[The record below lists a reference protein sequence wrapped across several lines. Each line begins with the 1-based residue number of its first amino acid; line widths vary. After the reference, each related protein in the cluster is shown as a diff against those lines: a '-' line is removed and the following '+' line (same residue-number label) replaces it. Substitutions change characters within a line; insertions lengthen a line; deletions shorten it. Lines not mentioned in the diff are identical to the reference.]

1 VTGSALRVRLDD
13 GWETARRWIKPL
25 YQTPAIRLAG
35 IRRRRLRDMVFVGV
49 TGSCGKTMAKDMCA
63 AVLGSRFPGC
73 ASRDSNNALYSVACT
88 ILGAPRG
95 GRFCVQ
101 ELGAG
106 GPETLDQQINLLAPS
121 VGVVISVGTDHY
133 SAFRSAE
140 AVAAEKGKLVAA
152 LPTGGTAVLN
162 ADDPRVLAMR
172 ERCAGRVM
180 TFGLSEHVD
189 VRASEVSA
197 TWPERLSF
205 TVTSGA
211 DSARVRTRL
220 CGAHWTPSVLA
231 ALAVGRVMGVPLTEA
246 ARSVELVDPFR
257 GRMRPIEA
265 GGVTFI
271 EDDWKASFWSIP
283 FALEFLA
290 SARAARKIVVLGTLS
305 DYPGSP
311 SKRYSEVAS
320 RALDAADHVVFVG
333 PNANRCLRARRHLRG
348 ENLRVFATVRE
359 AHAFLEGF
367 LRPGDLVLLKGSLT
381 ADHLGRLALAR
392 TRGVAC
398 WRARCGRKVF
408 CEGCRLRTIPAL
420 PGDESRG

>member
-1 VTGSALRVRLDD
+1 
-13 GWETARRWIKPL
+13 
-25 YQTPAIRLAG
+25 
-35 IRRRRLRDMVFVGV
+35 
-49 TGSCGKTMAKDMCA
+49 
-63 AVLGSRFPGC
+63 
-73 ASRDSNNALYSVACT
+73 
-88 ILGAPRG
+88 
-95 GRFCVQ
+95 
-101 ELGAG
+101 
-106 GPETLDQQINLLAPS
+106 
-121 VGVVISVGTDHY
+121 
-133 SAFRSAE
+133 
-140 AVAAEKGKLVAA
+140 
-152 LPTGGTAVLN
+152 
-162 ADDPRVLAMR
+162 
-172 ERCAGRVM
+172 M

>member
-1 VTGSALRVRLDD
+1 VRASTLRVRLDD
-13 GWETARRWIKPL
+13 GWETARGWIKPL
-25 YQTPAIRLAG
+25 YQSPAIRLAG
-35 IRRRRLRDMVFVGV
+35 IRRRRLRDVAFVGV

-63 AVLGSRFPGC
+63 AVLGRRFPGC
-73 ASRDSNNALYSVACT
+73 ASQDSNNGIYAVACT
-88 ILGAPRG
+88 ILGAPRR

-106 GPETLDQQINLLAPS
+106 GPGTLDARIKLLAPS
-121 VGVVISVGTDHY
+121 VAVVISVGTDHY

-152 LPTGGTAVLN
+152 LPPGGTAVLN

-172 ERCAGRVM
+172 ERCAGRVI
-180 TFGLSEHVD
+180 TFGLTEHVD
-189 VRASEVSA
+189 VRASDVSA

-205 TVTSGA
+205 TVTSGC
-211 DSARVRTRL
+211 DSARVHTRL

-231 ALAVGRVMGVPLTEA
+231 ALAVGRVLGVPLTEA
-246 ARSVELVDPFR
+246 ARSVEFVDPFR

-290 SARAARKIVVLGTLS
+290 SARAARKIAVLGTLS

-320 RALDAADHVVFVG
+320 RALDAAEHVIFVG
-333 PNANRCLRARRHLRG
+333 RNAARCLRARRHPRG
-348 ENLRVFATVRE
+348 GNLSVFANVRD

-381 ADHLGRLALAR
+381 ADHLGRLVLAR
-392 TRGVAC
+392 RRDVAC
-398 WRARCGRKVF
+398 WRDRCGRKVF
-408 CEGCRLRTIPAL
+408 CESCRLRMVPSS
-420 PGDESRG
+420 PGEGPRG